1 MKNDFCS
8 NDFLKSPNKKT
19 KPHIMGA
26 KNHSII
32 SYICFLVYI
41 ISVPDTGSLD
51 FSQRR
56 ELSSC
61 HMIAIGKSYQES
73 LADSEDRT
81 NICFIYVWVGV
92 YI

>member
-1 MKNDFCS
+1 MRAK
-8 NDFLKSPNKKT
+8 KS
-19 KPHIMGA
+19 
-26 KNHSII
+26 SII

-51 FSQRR
+51 LSQRR

-61 HMIAIGKSYQES
+61 HMTAFGKSYQES
-73 LADSEDRT
+73 LADPKNRT

-92 YI
+92 YIAIHLHTYMYTYLFISLS